1 MSEFE
6 QSFSTAIYFYLECS
20 HLCKQYSSNTLMGGW
35 GPGGGGGTSSV
46 LRIQKGN
53 SFTTLVPYDF
63 ETVTRNK
70 YLQQAQS
77 CGFPS
82 HRNTLA
88 EHKCGGTL
96 LLLLHTTYQF
106 DSFEI
111 SLHSSTNAP
120 SVCLYGNSFVS
131 FAVSLPH
138 YRFNMRQCW
147 HNFMLRAAMV
157 AA

>member
-1 MSEFE
+1 M
-6 QSFSTAIYFYLECS
+6 
-20 HLCKQYSSNTLMGGW
+20 
-35 GPGGGGGTSSV
+35 

-96 LLLLHTTYQF
+96 LLLLHTTHQF
-106 DSFEI
+106 DSFEV

-120 SVCLYGNSFVS
+120 SVCLYGNSFAS
-131 FAVSLPH
+131 FAVSLQIQHEAVLAQFHAKSSYGGSMRARQVYCLLPH
-138 YRFNMRQCW
+138 T
-147 HNFMLRAAMV
+147 
-157 AA
+157 